1 VLLAVLLSA
10 QGNDETARIDKLA
23 QSNAIAGETL
33 CMLSPLRT
41 FYTRS
46 RDAVLTTRGESAPSP
61 LAGYAT
67 ACFQI

>member
-23 QSNAIAGETL
+23 QSNAIAGETI

-41 FYTRS
+41 F
-46 RDAVLTTRGESAPSP
+46 
-61 LAGYAT
+61 
-67 ACFQI
+67 